1 MGGSPKKVLKE
12 ISLKPVSPHYNKSQR
27 SWSCAGVNLK
37 VEARFKSGCIIYELD
52 YFAKIAIGSNK
63 SKLNQT
69 HASY

>member
-1 MGGSPKKVLKE
+1 M
-12 ISLKPVSPHYNKSQR
+12 ISKT

-52 YFAKIAIGSNK
+52 YFAKIAIGSKK